1 MKMTAQIQVYLSNQ
15 RGKKLNLLDEKVS
28 IFIKL
33 PKGNYFLIYNRFLL
47 QRLLKDLVFMFPT
60 VFY

>member
-15 RGKKLNLLDEKVS
+15 RRKKLNLLDEKVS

-60 VFY
+60 VVY